1 MKIMLMR
8 NAFWG
13 WLLCICFLPSWLLA
27 QPEPINAAMMNRIR
41 EEGLQH
47 SQVSF
52 IAHYMTDVAGPRLTN
67 SPGFR
72 RAASWI
78 IATLKQWG
86 VDNAQLEPWGKFGY
100 GWSVDRGYVAMR
112 KPYYTCL
119 IAYPAPWSGSTP
131 GPVTAKVVLVE
142 DYDSTWLV
150 QHASQLKGKII
161 LAKTMD
167 TLLRSNFT
175 PDAQRYSDEALAN
188 MQDTYMETPET
199 VNAYLAMRVEGER
212 LLKIMK
218 RLGVLAVLELGEPG
232 DRDGTVVVETLNNL
246 YREANQPAL
255 PEVVVSKEA
264 YLRMQR
270 LLETGQEV
278 SLDLDIRTK
287 LYASDLEGHNLVAEI
302 PGSDPTLKAEFVILG
317 GHLDSWQ
324 AATGATDNAAGC
336 IAALEAVRILQA
348 LHIKPRRTIR
358 LCLWDGEEQ
367 GLFGSSHYVR
377 NHFGDPETMRLKPAQ
392 SKVSAYYNL
401 DNGTGKIRGIFA
413 QGNDAVVPLFKAW
426 LEPFKDLGATTVSP
440 HNTGSTDHLS
450 FDAVGIP
457 GFEFIQD
464 SLDYETR
471 THHSNMDDY
480 DHLRIED
487 LQQAATIIAAFVYNT
502 AMRDEKLPRKPL
514 PKPEKFL
521 WDVLY

>member
-1 MKIMLMR
+1 MR
-8 NAFWG
+8 KVLVGSLLLIFSSPC
-13 WLLCICFLPSWLLA
+13 WLFA
-27 QPEPINAAMMNRIR
+27 QPEPIDAAMMRRIR

-52 IAHYMTDVAGPRLTN
+52 IAHNMTDVSGSRLTN

-86 VDNAQLEPWGKFGY
+86 LYNPTLEPWGTFGY
-100 GWSVDRGYVAMR
+100 GWSVDRGYVAMLE
-112 KPYYTCL
+112 PYYTSL
-119 IAYPAPWSGSTP
+119 IAYPAPWSGSTS
-131 GPVTAKVVLVE
+131 GPVKAKVVMVQR
-142 DYDSTWLV
+142 YDSAWLV
-150 QHASQLKGKII
+150 QHADLLKGNIV
-161 LAKTMD
+161 LPRTLD
-167 TLLRSNFT
+167 TLLRSDFK
-175 PDAQRYSDEALAN
+175 PDAQRYTDQALTD
-188 MQDTYMETPET
+188 MQDTYMETPER
-199 VNAYLAMRVEGER
+199 VYSFLAQRMEDQR
-212 LLKIMK
+212 LLRIMK
-218 RLGVLAVLELGEPG
+218 RLGVLAVLDLGEPG
-232 DRDGTVVVETLNNL
+232 DRDGTVVVESLNSL
-246 YREANQPAL
+246 YRKANQPAL
-255 PEVVVSKEA
+255 PEVVLSKEA

-270 LLETGQEV
+270 LLASGRRVTLE
-278 SLDLDIRTK
+278 LDIRTK
-287 LYASDLEGHNLVAEI
+287 LYAADMQGHNLVAEI
-302 PGSDPTLKAEFVILG
+302 PGTDPKLKEELVLLG

-336 IAALEAVRILQA
+336 IAAIEAVRILQA

-358 LCLWDGEEQ
+358 ICLWDGEEQ
-367 GLFGSSHYVR
+367 GLFGSFHYVK
-377 NHFGDPETMRLKPAQ
+377 NHFGDPEHMQIKPAQ
-392 SKVSAYYNL
+392 AKVSAYYNL

-413 QGNDAVVPLFKAW
+413 QSNAAVVPLFKAW
-426 LEPFKDLGATTVSP
+426 LEPFQDLGATAVSL

-480 DHLRIED
+480 DHLRIDD
-487 LQQAATIIAAFVYNT
+487 LAQAATIIAAFVYNT